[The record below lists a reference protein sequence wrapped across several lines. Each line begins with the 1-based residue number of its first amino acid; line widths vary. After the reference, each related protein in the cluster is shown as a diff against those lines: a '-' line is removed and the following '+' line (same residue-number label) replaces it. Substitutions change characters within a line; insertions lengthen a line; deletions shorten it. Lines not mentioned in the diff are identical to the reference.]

1 MPLTLSDIQAAHER
15 IKPYIIETPVLR
27 LHNLEEFLGCEV
39 YVKLENMQRTKAFK
53 LRGVMNALLQLTDQ
67 ELDHGVVTS
76 SSGNHGHAVAYASKM
91 LGIKA
96 TVAVPNTAPPFKLQ
110 KIADYGAK
118 IVRTT
123 VEDRF
128 KVQESLVE
136 AHGYTLIPPFND
148 YRIMAGQGTI
158 GLEILEQLPDVDHI
172 FVPASGGGLI
182 GGIATA
188 IKETKDGVKIHGVEP
203 ANLPKFSTSLKNGA
217 LTQVENKGTIADGL
231 VSIIPGEKNFP
242 IVQKYVDTFHLVSEE
257 AMKKGQKLMLMEAKI
272 LAEISS
278 SISIGGI
285 LNGEIEVNPKDKVC
299 FVITGGNLGLD
310 QLDYIKDTEY

>member
-1 MPLTLSDIQAAHER
+1 MTLSLSDIQAAHER
-15 IKPYIIETPVLR
+15 IKPYIIKTPILR
-27 LHNLEEFLGCEV
+27 LHNLEEILGCEV

-53 LRGVMNALLQLTDQ
+53 IRGVMNALLQLTDE
-67 ELDHGVVTS
+67 ELNRGVVTS

-96 TVAVPNTAPPFKLQ
+96 TVGVPDTAPPFKLQ
-110 KIADYGAK
+110 KIEEHGAE
-118 IVRTT
+118 IIPTT
-123 VEDRF
+123 VEKRF
-128 KVQESLVE
+128 KLQEALVE
-136 AHGYTLIPPFND
+136 EFGYTLIPPFND
-148 YRIMAGQGTI
+148 YRIMAGQGTV

-182 GGIATA
+182 GGIGTA
-188 IKETKDGVKIHGVEP
+188 IKETTDKVKIHGVEP
-203 ANLPKFSTSLKNGA
+203 ANLPKFSESLKNGE

-242 IVQKYVDTFHLVSEE
+242 IVQQYVDTFHTVSEE

-272 LAEISS
+272 LTEISS
-278 SISIGGI
+278 SIAIGGI
-285 LNGEIEVNPKDKVC
+285 LNGEIEVNPEDKVC
-299 FVITGGNLGLD
+299 FVITGGNLGFD

>member
-1 MPLTLSDIQAAHER
+1 MTLTLSDIQAAHER

-27 LHNLEEFLGCEV
+27 LHNLEEILGCEV

-53 LRGVMNALLQLTDQ
+53 LRGVMNALLQLTDE

-96 TVAVPNTAPPFKLQ
+96 TVAVPDTAPPFKLQ
-110 KIADYGAK
+110 KIEEHGAE
-118 IVRTT
+118 IVPTT
-123 VEDRF
+123 VEERF
-128 KVQESLVE
+128 KLQESLVE
-136 AHGYTLIPPFND
+136 EFGYTLIPPFND

-182 GGIATA
+182 GGISTA
-188 IKETKDGVKIHGVEP
+188 VKESTDKVKIHGVEP
-203 ANLPKFSTSLKNGA
+203 ANLPKFSESLKNGE

-231 VSIIPGEKNFP
+231 VSIIPGEKNFQ
-242 IVQKYVDTFHLVSEE
+242 IVQNYVDTFHTVSEE
-257 AMKKGQKLMLMEAKI
+257 AIKMGQKLMLMEAKI
-272 LAEISS
+272 LTEISS
-278 SISIGGI
+278 SIAIGGI
-285 LNGEIEVNPKDKVC
+285 LNGEIEVNPEDKVC
-299 FVITGGNLGLD
+299 FVITGGNLGFD